1 MSPNVIVMLTCILLY
16 INIVLIA
23 SVLFKQTSSSS
34 SILTNP
40 SFQPFTRLNKP
51 LALKSFRG
59 LKIFQN
65 LKNDYF
71 SLFVILSVSLYFC
84 FFQNVNHVSP
94 SELCQLKVGNGRIRS
109 ENGGV
114 IHAHAK
120 QKWVILKVTILP
132 NLEKL
137 KKKSFVRNYG
147 ENFKFW
153 FDLGSTN
160 VKGRDPRTEFM
171 LGKTINQSII

>member
-1 MSPNVIVMLTCILLY
+1 MSPNVIFMSTCILLY
-16 INIVLIA
+16 ITIVLIA
-23 SVLFKQTSSSS
+23 SVFHPRVPRDLFKQTSSSS

-40 SFQPFTRLNKP
+40 CFQPFTRLNKP

-71 SLFVILSVSLYFC
+71 SLFVIMSVSLYFC

-137 KKKSFVRNYG
+137 KKIICKKLRW
-147 ENFKFW
+147 KF
-153 FDLGSTN
+153 
-160 VKGRDPRTEFM
+160 
-171 LGKTINQSII
+171 